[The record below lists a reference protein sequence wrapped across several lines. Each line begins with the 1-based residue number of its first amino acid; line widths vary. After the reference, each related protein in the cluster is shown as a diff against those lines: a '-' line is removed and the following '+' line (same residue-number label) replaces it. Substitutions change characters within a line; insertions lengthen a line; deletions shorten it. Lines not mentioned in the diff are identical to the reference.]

1 MTAAAAMPDA
11 TLARQPAWTSKGS
24 RSVAA
29 RQPAWPSK
37 GSRSVAARPKTFGS
51 STRIAH
57 VYHGEDPSVALTV
70 G

>member
-11 TLARQPAWTSKGS
+11 TLARQPAWT
-24 RSVAA
+24 
-29 RQPAWPSK
+29 SK